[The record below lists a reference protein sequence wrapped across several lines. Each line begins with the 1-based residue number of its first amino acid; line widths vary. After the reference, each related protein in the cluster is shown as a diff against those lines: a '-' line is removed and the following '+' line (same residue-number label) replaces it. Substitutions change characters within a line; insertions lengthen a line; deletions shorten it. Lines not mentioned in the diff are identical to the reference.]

1 MRRKT
6 FDVLVSA
13 GGAIMVAVLLVAGA
27 LLWWGYSF
35 ANSNVQT
42 QLAEQQ
48 ITFPAASAFAH
59 PVAGSE
65 VTPSMVGTVSVFAG
79 QPLTTGQQA
88 EVYANDFI
96 AVHLQEIGGG
106 LTYAQVSA
114 KAMSAPAGSAAATK
128 YQSEASTLFQGTTLR
143 GLLLEAY
150 GFSVFATIAQ
160 DGAIAA
166 FALAALM
173 AMLVGFGYLH
183 ARRTSDAKELL
194 PRMAKATGG
203 LAPA

>member
-13 GGAIMVAVLLVAGA
+13 GGAIMVAVLLVAGSM
-27 LLWWGYSF
+27 LWWGYSF
-35 ANSNVQT
+35 ANSNVT
-42 QLAEQQ
+42 SQLAQQ
-48 ITFPAASAFAH
+48 NITFPAASAFAH

-65 VTPSMVGTVSVFAG
+65 ITPSMIGTVSLYAG

-96 AVHLQEIGGG
+96 AVHLQEIGQGQ
-106 LTYAQVSA
+106 TYAQWSA
-114 KAMSAPAGSAAATK
+114 LAMAAPAGSAMAIKDQAI
-128 YQSEASTLFQGTTLR
+128 ADTLFKGTTLR
-143 GLLLEAY
+143 GLLLEGY

-166 FALAALM
+166 FALASLM
-173 AMLVGFGYLH
+173 ALLVGFGYLH
-183 ARRTSDAKELL
+183 ARRTSDAKEILV
-194 PRMAKATGG
+194 RTSMARGPLAT
-203 LAPA
+203 A